1 MRRLRLPSKFR
12 GRICVGNQMG
22 RWLPCV
28 GGGHRERTPS
38 LTLRKPTVCTHSMV
52 RTSKTSTP
60 YSLYTVTCVGLQPG
74 AHGAEG

>member
-1 MRRLRLPSKFR
+1 M
-12 GRICVGNQMG
+12 
-22 RWLPCV
+22 
-28 GGGHRERTPS
+28 GGGHRARTPS